1 MDLTEEEAALA
12 AEAMQQ
18 YENGSDS
25 NMDFDTLSD
34 ENVGPGGWIQ
44 WFCSLEGHDFLLE
57 IEEEYIKDF
66 FNLYGL
72 KKRFKTERY
81 ST

>member
-1 MDLTEEEAALA
+1 MDLTEDEAALA
-12 AEAMQQ
+12 VEAMQQ

-44 WFCSLEGHDFLLE
+44 WF
-57 IEEEYIKDF
+57 
-66 FNLYGL
+66 
-72 KKRFKTERY
+72 
-81 ST
+81 